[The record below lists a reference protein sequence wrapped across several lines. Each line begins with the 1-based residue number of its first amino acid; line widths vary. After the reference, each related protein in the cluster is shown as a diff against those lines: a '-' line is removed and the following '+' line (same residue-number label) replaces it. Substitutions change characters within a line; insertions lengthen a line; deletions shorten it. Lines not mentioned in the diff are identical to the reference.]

1 MTMDASKISA
11 FISGSAVAL
20 TGMIVESNSWPF
32 FWVAEVFLPSVFVFV
47 IGFEIWRELV
57 KGEHIGFPMGPKD
70 KEGWAIYGRAW
81 FRMFIWF
88 IGAATTGIVVS
99 TWQSI

>member
-1 MTMDASKISA
+1 MDASKISA

-32 FWVAEVFLPSVFVFV
+32 FWVAVVFLPLVFVFV

-57 KGEHIGFPMGPKD
+57 KGEH
-70 KEGWAIYGRAW
+70 
-81 FRMFIWF
+81 FREKRLSSR
-88 IGAATTGIVVS
+88 GIEKS
-99 TWQSI
+99 